1 VERRCPLRRLVV
13 FAGARRHLQ
22 PHGWRGGGRGMAANS
37 GVSKGGPRDSWPP
50 PFLALSPTRSG
61 LWRSLH
67 VGPRDS
73 WDGGAMRSVPGEILG
88 RLS

>member
-22 PHGWRGGGRGMAANS
+22 PHGWRDGGRGVAANS
-37 GVSKGGPRDSWPP
+37 GVSKGQPP